1 VIVAVDGLRRRD
13 IRFLDTF
20 SAMTLRGEKIRGAF
34 STASALC
41 LGAIALSAC
50 GGGSQQVDLTSARG
64 CLADAGYERV
74 VAADVGASLPGSVAP
89 NLAMVRADLTVEATV
104 NGNVAR
110 AERRLADLRGVLEG
124 LGVSEPEKRVSRV
137 GNAVI
142 VFTPQ
147 PSDEE
152 RVQALGCF
160 RQT

>member
-1 VIVAVDGLRRRD
+1 MI
-13 IRFLDTF
+13 
-20 SAMTLRGEKIRGAF
+20 LRGQRIRSAF
-34 STASALC
+34 GTAAALC
-41 LGAIALSAC
+41 LAGIALSAC
-50 GGGSQQVDLTSARG
+50 GGGSQEVDLTAARG

-89 NLAMVRADLTVEATV
+89 NLAMVRGDLTVEATV

-124 LGVSEPEKRVSRV
+124 LGVSAPEKRVSRV

-147 PSDEE
+147 PSGVD

-160 RQT
+160 RQA

>member
-1 VIVAVDGLRRRD
+1 
-13 IRFLDTF
+13 
-20 SAMTLRGEKIRGAF
+20 
-34 STASALC
+34 
-41 LGAIALSAC
+41 
-50 GGGSQQVDLTSARG
+50 
-64 CLADAGYERV
+64 
-74 VAADVGASLPGSVAP
+74 
-89 NLAMVRADLTVEATV
+89 MVRADLTVEATV